1 MKLKKLVMSSLRDA
15 TRSLL
20 LRRST
25 TTCAHAV
32 LLTIFGVACQPVDK
46 VAIYE
51 KNNGKQPLQAE
62 LLAKIAVGYA
72 KLGQQD
78 KASKLLAPAI
88 QTAKINESIKTS
100 ESIYIRLKLLE
111 QLGIVYVEMGQ
122 YDKAL
127 QVAKSLQ
134 VYEPTYSDIGLKH
147 ITTHLTQVGQYEKA
161 LQIAKL
167 ISIDGNRYI
176 FENVSFLSQSTS
188 IASQS
193 TSIASQSTAMSEV
206 ALKYA
211 QAGQK
216 VQAEQILVQALQK
229 AKTSDEMAE
238 VALKYAQT
246 GQKAQ
251 AEQILI
257 QALQKA
263 NTTDEMAE
271 IALKYAQVGQKA
283 KALQV
288 LAQAS
293 QNAQYPNNI
302 DKVAF
307 KYVQVGQQAKGEQLL
322 AQALQSVKKE
332 KDSKIK
338 NLDLGYI
345 AISYAKLGQCNQA
358 IEIAKSIKDYPD
370 YREFKDAYITHD
382 GLIIGL
388 NLPDVFVEIAEKCT
402 AAGRYEQ
409 AFKAIQEI
417 KFSDNKSEALGVV
430 AVEYAKK
437 SQYKQA
443 FQVLKENLESDYNK
457 ALLSSESDSIKARF
471 LLKSQSIKALALP
484 KIVEQATQSKPSA
497 KAEQVLSQA
506 LEVAQTIKSRDDKVK
521 VITAIAIG
529 YAQLKQKDKSEQLL
543 AQALQIAEN
552 IHH

>member
-1 MKLKKLVMSSLRDA
+1 MKLKKLAMSL
-15 TRSLL
+15 TI
-20 LRRST
+20 
-25 TTCAHAV
+25 CANAV
-32 LLTIFGVACQPVDK
+32 LIITVCAACQPVDK

-51 KNNGKQPLQAE
+51 KNNGKQPVQAE

-88 QTAKINESIKTS
+88 QTIKINESIKTS
-100 ESIYIRLKLLE
+100 ESFYIRLKLLE
-111 QLGIVYVEMGQ
+111 QLGISYVEMGQ

-134 VYEPTYSDIGLKH
+134 VYEPIYSDIRLKH
-147 ITTHLTQVGQYEKA
+147 ITTRLTQVGQYEKA
-161 LQIAKL
+161 FQIAKL
-167 ISIDGNRYI
+167 ISIDGHRYI
-176 FENVSFLSQSTS
+176 FEDVNFLSQSS
-188 IASQS
+188 
-193 TSIASQSTAMSEV
+193 SIASQSTAMSEV

-216 VQAEQILVQALQK
+216 AQAEQILVQAIQK
-229 AKTSDEMAE
+229 AKASDEMAE
-238 VALKYAQT
+238 IALKYVQI
-246 GQKAQ
+246 GQKSQ
-251 AEQILI
+251 AEQVLV

-283 KALQV
+283 KVLQV

-293 QNAQYPNNI
+293 QNAQYPNDI

-307 KYVQVGQQAKGEQLL
+307 KYAQVGQQAKGEQLL

-332 KDSKIK
+332 KDGKIK

-345 AISYAKLGQCNQA
+345 AIGYAKLGQCNQA
-358 IEIAKSIKDYPD
+358 IELAKSIKDYPD
-370 YREFKDAYITHD
+370 YREFKDGYITHD

-388 NLPDVFVEIAEKCT
+388 NLPDVFVEIAEKCA

-409 AFKAIQEI
+409 AFQAIQKI

-457 ALLSSESDSIKARF
+457 ALLSSESDFIKARF
-471 LLKSQSIKALALP
+471 LLKSQYIKALALP
-484 KIVEQATQSKPSA
+484 KIVEQATQSEPPA

-506 LEVAQTIKSRDDKVK
+506 LEVAKTIKSHDDKVK

-529 YAQLKQKDKSEQLL
+529 YTQLKEKDKSEQLL
-543 AQALQIAEN
+543 AQALKIAEK
-552 IHH
+552 IHQ

>member
-20 LRRST
+20 LRRSM

-32 LLTIFGVACQPVDK
+32 LLIIFSVACQPVDK
-46 VAIYE
+46 VAIYK

-88 QTAKINESIKTS
+88 QTIKINEF
-100 ESIYIRLKLLE
+100 IYNNRRDLLE
-111 QLGIVYVEMGQ
+111 QLGIVYLEMGQ
-122 YDKAL
+122 YNKVI
-127 QVAKSLQ
+127 QVAKSLK
-134 VYEPTYSDIGLKH
+134 VYEPRYSNIGLKH
-147 ITTHLTQVGQYEKA
+147 ITTRLIQVGQYEKA

-167 ISIDGNRYI
+167 ISIDGIRYI
-176 FENVSFLSQSTS
+176 FEDGSFLSQDTTS
-188 IASQS
+188 IASE
-193 TSIASQSTAMSEV
+193 SILMSQV

-216 VQAEQILVQALQK
+216 AQAEQILVQALQK
-229 AKTSDEMAE
+229 AKASDEMAE
-238 VALKYAQT
+238 IALKYVQI
-246 GQKAQ
+246 GQKSQAQ
-251 AEQILI
+251 QILV

-271 IALKYAQVGQKA
+271 IALKYAQVGQKV

-293 QNAQYPNNI
+293 QNAQYPNDI

-307 KYVQVGQQAKGEQLL
+307 KYAQVGQQAKGEQLL

-409 AFKAIQEI
+409 AFQAIQKI

-457 ALLSSESDSIKARF
+457 ASLSSEYDSIKTRF
-471 LLKSQSIKALALP
+471 LLKSQLIKALALP
-484 KIVEQATQSKPSA
+484 KIVEATQSESPA
-497 KAEQVLSQA
+497 TAEQVLSQA
-506 LEVAQTIKSRDDKVK
+506 FEVAKTIKSRDDKVK
-521 VITAIAIG
+521 VITAIAIE

-552 IHH
+552 IHQ